1 MRPSIKCRPRARRSE
16 PAALRTTMVDIAARG
31 RTRACRSGRGA
42 QSSAPAARPTKSVQS
57 TRECGAGC
65 AGPGVPPRSPFP
77 LYHQLLNDFEDR
89 RGDNRG
95 RAPPC
100 ATSQKAMNDKQRRS
114 VSFSEGR
121 DTRRTQTGRK
131 VVRRTLVAGLL
142 TVVIVVSAPV
152 ILAYPDT
159 RMTNGPVEGI
169 NNKLRVIAR
178 RAYGFHSPGPLISML
193 YLCCGGIQL
202 ASPLPTRV

>member
-1 MRPSIKCRPRARRSE
+1 
-16 PAALRTTMVDIAARG
+16 
-31 RTRACRSGRGA
+31 
-42 QSSAPAARPTKSVQS
+42 
-57 TRECGAGC
+57 
-65 AGPGVPPRSPFP
+65 
-77 LYHQLLNDFEDR
+77 
-89 RGDNRG
+89 
-95 RAPPC
+95 
-100 ATSQKAMNDKQRRS
+100 MNDKQRRS